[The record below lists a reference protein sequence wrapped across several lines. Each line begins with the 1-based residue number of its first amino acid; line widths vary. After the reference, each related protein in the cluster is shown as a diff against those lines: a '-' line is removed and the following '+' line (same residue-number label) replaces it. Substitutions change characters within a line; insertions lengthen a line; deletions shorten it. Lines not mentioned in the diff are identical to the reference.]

1 VHIEVAVSHRFVVIF
16 IGRSRACRS
25 GGWGRQTE
33 LLADVGYLGAPQC
46 RRRRCMSRVVPGCR
60 GPALPHLG
68 ARVRVLGRL
77 LHVPSGTLSSD
88 ACLSGVAPMLGLM
101 KRDLVVA
108 SKAVGGAGLTGAVL
122 YLVATVPTHV
132 HVYWPYWLFLA
143 AILVGV
149 GLYFAGQERNPAT
162 DQDDAPPPP
171 TDQQAGPA
179 ITDWWRVAIDDV
191 SSGLLQLQSNAVSHP
206 GYTSRLPQ
214 VSPPPSVRI
223 GLMVGCSPLDPVAPL
238 TSEIRAKFL
247 SFLGQSQLMHLVRA
261 LTDVRESAVWRAW
274 DDSPRFNFGAILCPP
289 DSEEAPV
296 AWARLLIPEA
306 STRRYGRDARC
317 AYLVL
322 YVEPRTGA
330 GTPAPAA
337 GLVAWYHR
345 FSESLRVPAALVNF
359 LRQQLGLRT
368 SNDPV
373 AEVGIWLN
381 APRALTEMID
391 TDGFKP
397 VPGSLQSNCFT
408 GFAMA
413 DPDGQPVVGMA
424 EAWLRQMCDSSLHLD
439 DREAVLSNLETES
452 AGGRRLVVEVSTP
465 VWASWRQL
473 AFIVALHVKLTNTTD
488 GTIRLGSID
497 WFGGFWGPDPPDD
510 LPVIDGSE
518 RHDLQQEIEAR
529 RKDRFSPGLSDRTT
543 ILPHESISGWIVTG
557 VPLSS
562 SGGTPTLQLTVHEAV
577 GYQYRTVIHPAEP
590 QAHRP
595 TPNASAADRPDATV
609 KNSWQSRDLPVLAAV
624 VRLLDEAHYPHV
636 RVSEIAEASG
646 RSIDEVA
653 AAVKALD
660 GTYLTLK
667 TTLGEPGSWFV
678 TRLTSAARQ
687 AVGQWP
693 H

>member
-1 VHIEVAVSHRFVVIF
+1 
-16 IGRSRACRS
+16 
-25 GGWGRQTE
+25 
-33 LLADVGYLGAPQC
+33 
-46 RRRRCMSRVVPGCR
+46 
-60 GPALPHLG
+60 
-68 ARVRVLGRL
+68 
-77 LHVPSGTLSSD
+77 
-88 ACLSGVAPMLGLM
+88 MLRIM

-108 SKAVGGAGLTGAVL
+108 GKALGGAGLTGAVL

-143 AILVGV
+143 AVLVGV
-149 GLYFAGQERNPAT
+149 GLYFAGQERSPAT

-179 ITDWWRVAIDDV
+179 ITDWWRAAMDDV

-206 GYTSRLPQ
+206 GYMSRSPQ
-214 VSPPPSVRI
+214 ESPPPSVRI
-223 GLMVGCSPLDPVAPL
+223 GMMVGCSALDPVAPP

-247 SFLGQSQLMHLVRA
+247 GFLGQSRLMDLVRA
-261 LTDVRESAVWRAW
+261 LTDVRESVVWRAW
-274 DDSPRFNFGAILCPP
+274 DDNPRFSFGAILCPP

-322 YVEPRTGA
+322 YVEPRTRAGA
-330 GTPAPAA
+330 PAQAA
-337 GLVAWYHR
+337 GLVTWYQR

-373 AEVGIWLN
+373 AEMGIWLN
-381 APRALTEMID
+381 APRALTELVDIG
-391 TDGFKP
+391 GFES
-397 VPGSLQSNCFT
+397 VPGSLQSNWFT

-413 DPDGQPVVGMA
+413 DPDGQPVMGMA
-424 EAWLRQMCDSSLHLD
+424 QAWLGQMCDSSLHLD
-439 DREAVLSNLETES
+439 DREAALSNLGTES
-452 AGGRRLVVEVSTP
+452 AGGRRLVVQVSTP

-473 AFIVALHVKLTNTTD
+473 AFIVALHVELTNTTD
-488 GTIRLGSID
+488 GVIRLGSTH
-497 WFGGFWGPDPPDD
+497 WFGGFWGPDSPDD

-518 RHDLQQEIEAR
+518 RHDLQQEIEASLKGR
-529 RKDRFSPGLSDRTT
+529 YSPSLSDRTT
-543 ILPHESISGWIVTG
+543 ILPHESISGWVVTG
-557 VPLSS
+557 VPRPS
-562 SGGTPTLQLTVHEAV
+562 SGATPTLQLTIHEAV

-590 QAHRP
+590 QDYRS
-595 TPNASAADRPDATV
+595 TPDANAADRPDVTV

-624 VRLLDEAHYPHV
+624 VRLLDEANYPHV
-636 RVSEIAEASG
+636 RVSEIAEACG
-646 RSIDEVA
+646 LSIDEVA

-660 GTYLTLK
+660 GTYLTLM
-667 TTLGEPGSWFV
+667 TTLGEPGSWFA
-678 TRLTSAARQ
+678 TRLTSTARQ